1 MGRIADEAPPEVDG
15 IAAWSN
21 RVDEVLDELDDDDDR
36 TVVLSWLTSPP
47 DVWSAG
53 DIALR
58 LGAYGFKVSDKS
70 IQRWRKVQRL
80 GQGRQWAA

>member
-1 MGRIADEAPPEVDG
+1 MGRIADEVQPEADG
-15 IAAWSN
+15 VAVWSN

-36 TVVLSWLTSPP
+36 AVVLGWLMSPP
-47 DVWSAG
+47 EVWSAG
-53 DIALR
+53 DIALK
-58 LGAYGFKVSDKS
+58 LSAYGIKCSDKS

>member
-1 MGRIADEAPPEVDG
+1 MGRIADEAEPEVDG
-15 IAAWSN
+15 SAVWSN

-36 TVVLSWLTSPP
+36 AVVLGWLSSPP

-53 DIALR
+53 DVALK
-58 LGAYGFKVSDKS
+58 LAAYGFKCSDKS

-80 GQGRQWAA
+80 GQGRVWVV